1 VADATDPELLARL
14 RRGDGAA
21 FDAVYAAHREGL
33 FRFLVRLSRRVELA
47 EDLFQETWMRLAR
60 HAHALRDGTNLGAWL
75 YTVARNLHR
84 SHARA
89 RLVDARALEAL
100 ARWWYLGAGGGVA
113 PDRQAGA
120 AAEVARLRTELD
132 GLPAAHRE
140 VLVLVAAEGTPHDE
154 AARLLGITQEAL
166 RQRLARARAALA
178 ARLEPEVTTWKP
190 TLSSKT

>member
-1 VADATDPELLARL
+1 VADATDPELLDRL
-14 RRGDGAA
+14 RRGDGDA
-21 FDAVYAAHREGL
+21 FDAVYAAHREAV
-33 FRFLVRLSRRVELA
+33 FRFLVRLCGRVELA

-60 HAHALRDGTNLGAWL
+60 HAHGLRDGTNLGAWL

-89 RLVDARALEAL
+89 RLVDARAVEAL
-100 ARWWYLGAGGGVA
+100 ARWWYVGAAVA

-120 AAEVARLRTELD
+120 AAELARLRAELD
-132 GLPAAHRE
+132 ALPASHRE
-140 VLVLVAAEGTPHDE
+140 VLVLVGAEGTPHDQ
-154 AARLLGITQEAL
+154 AAHLLGITQEAL

-178 ARLEPEVTTWKP
+178 ARLEPEVTTWKA